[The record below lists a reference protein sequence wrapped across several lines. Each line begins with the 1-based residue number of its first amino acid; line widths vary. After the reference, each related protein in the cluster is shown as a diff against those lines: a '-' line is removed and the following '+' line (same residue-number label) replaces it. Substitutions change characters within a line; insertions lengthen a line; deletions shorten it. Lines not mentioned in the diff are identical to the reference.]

1 MLMNTLALQGCEN
14 GTEDDVVAKVKI
26 RKLNSSCIF
35 EKHALAATNSIN
47 IWQFPLASCVGFV

>member
-1 MLMNTLALQGCEN
+1 MNTLALQACEN